1 MTLLRKTFIFN
12 TKHRIISYW
21 SPKVNRSVASLTSFG
36 EGAKDFGKNYD
47 DFKTNSSN
55 SNLELQNT
63 GGQYAAHNQRKRKY
77 TNDIGRGPGLKEFI
91 IASQVQPVKCESV
104 PYVRNAAINGL
115 NRKGNTN
122 CPPVA
127 ISICYKIFRI
137 IVMFSCSIDIHQ

>member
-12 TKHRIISYW
+12 MKLRIVSYW
-21 SPKVNRSVASLTSFG
+21 NPKVNRSVASVTSFG
-36 EGAKDFGKNYD
+36 EDAKDFGKNYD
-47 DFKTNSSN
+47 DLKTNASN

-63 GGQYAAHNQRKRKY
+63 VGQYAAHNQRKSKY

-127 ISICYKIFRI
+127 ISICPDPSYNF
-137 IVMFSCSIDIHQ
+137 FFL